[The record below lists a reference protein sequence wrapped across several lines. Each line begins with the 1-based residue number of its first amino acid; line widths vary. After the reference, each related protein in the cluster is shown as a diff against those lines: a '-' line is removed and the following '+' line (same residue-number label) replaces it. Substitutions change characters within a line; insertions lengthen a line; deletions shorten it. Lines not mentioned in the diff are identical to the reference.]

1 MLKIMFVRPLI
12 NVAGI
17 WAPCISASG
26 KVFTIRRRASY
37 AYVYCSRLGAVIGTA
52 FFYLMLGKVNLLA
65 IIPPGVIFITMLRA
79 ELTTENS

>member
-17 WAPCISASG
+17 WALRISALG
-26 KVFTIRRRASY
+26 KVFTIRIRVSY
-37 AYVYCSRLGAVIGTA
+37 AYVYCSRLGAVISIA
-52 FFYLMLGKVNLLA
+52 FFYLMLGKANLLA
-65 IIPPGVIFITMLRA
+65 IILPGVIFITLLRA